1 MRAVRK
7 GNKGVTVKNKLS
19 DLNNHLFLALERLN
33 DDDLTQDEL
42 LKESER
48 ARVIAGIAAQVI
60 SNANLNLQAA
70 KLIIE
75 NGNAVAGESA
85 ENIMLQLMGSGENA

>member
-1 MRAVRK
+1 M
-7 GNKGVTVKNKLS
+7 KNKLS